1 MFALVLG
8 LIFLFA
14 SVLSVRKISFYV
26 GLLSMIFSI
35 ISLIYAF
42 TERQYLVD
50 NPYAIVMEGSVSV
63 KASPSITGKE
73 IFLLHEGTKVKVV
86 DSQNRWR
93 SEEHT
98 SELQSPGHLVCRLLL
113 EKKKERVEMQQA
125 SIAGLRASI
134 RSKSK

>member
-1 MFALVLG
+1 MKKSAG
-8 LIFLFA
+8 
-14 SVLSVRKISFYV
+14 
-26 GLLSMIFSI
+26 SI

-86 DSQNRWR
+86 DSQNRW
-93 SEEHT
+93 
-98 SELQSPGHLVCRLLL
+98 
-113 EKKKERVEMQQA
+113 KKIEIADKRVGWVPQNTVEG
-125 SIAGLRASI
+125 I
-134 RSKSK
+134 